1 MPGGPAEEPCA
12 FRRRVECVR
21 SAQATAKAASQLLDH
36 GASAERAA
44 QDLQRKVDVAAAGA
58 ERAWATERL
67 VAEELSVARATAAAN
82 EHAAQVLRAE
92 AASEVRGSTERS

>member
-1 MPGGPAEEPCA
+1 M
-12 FRRRVECVR
+12 
-21 SAQATAKAASQLLDH
+21 
-36 GASAERAA
+36 
-44 QDLQRKVDVAAAGA
+44 QRKVDVAAAGA

-92 AASEVRGSTERS
+92 AAPEVRGSTL